1 MMHIFKLICNDTN
14 EYKLIARQGTLVTH
28 EVVGLRVL
36 ACFTWLLIKTLPLFI
51 FIFKQDVIKNAGF
64 K

>member
-1 MMHIFKLICNDTN
+1 MHIFELIFNDTN

-36 ACFTWLLIKTLPLFI
+36 ACFTWLLIKTLPLF